1 MREPP
6 PAAGTS
12 GRHTA
17 PFMERVRRRAM
28 TSAKTIEGLQ
38 DTLDDL
44 EKQLEKA
51 EEKYETLKR
60 RRDAV
65 HDALRTLNTPEPGSE

>member
-1 MREPP
+1 MLPS
-6 PAAGTS
+6 GNYTS

-17 PFMERVRRRAM
+17 SFKGPARRRAM
-28 TSAKTIEGLQ
+28 ASAKTIEGLR
-38 DTLDDL
+38 DNLDDL

-65 HDALRTLNTPEPGSE
+65 RDALRILNAPEPEPE

>member
-1 MREPP
+1 MRH
-6 PAAGTS
+6 
-12 GRHTA
+12 HTMKA
-17 PFMERVRRRAM
+17 D
-28 TSAKTIEGLQ
+28 TLDGLR

-60 RRDAV
+60 RASSVRDAIV
-65 HDALRTLNTPEPGSE
+65 RLSQDDGQARADGPQDESYD